1 MIEAKKI
8 NVKFGNRQILKDL
21 NFKVSKGEYISII
34 GKSGAGKSTLLN
46 VISTLEKEYSGNVF
60 YKNKDIRDFNDIEIS
75 NLRNKKIG
83 FIFQNFNL
91 LEDFTVIEN
100 IMLPGRL
107 TKIDEIELKKKALEL
122 INKFELDLTKNQYP
136 NELSGGEKQRVA
148 IARALINKPEIIFAD
163 EPTGNLDSRMS
174 IEISNILS
182 KLNKDGQTIVMVTHN
197 HELAKKFKQNIGNK
211 GWYIAKLKHQLK

>member
-1 MIEAKKI
+1 MIDAKNI
-8 NVKFGNRQILKDL
+8 NVKFGKRQILKDL
-21 NFKVSKGEYISII
+21 NFKVNKGEYISII

-46 VISTLEKEYSGNVF
+46 VISTLEKEYLGNVF
-60 YKNKDIRDFNDIEIS
+60 YENKDIKDYNDVEIS
-75 NLRNKKIG
+75 KLRNKKIG

-100 IMLPGRL
+100 IMLPARL
-107 TKIDEIELKKKALEL
+107 TKIDEMELKEKALEL
-122 INKFELDLTKNQYP
+122 INKFELDLTINQYP

-182 KLNKDGQTIVMVTHN
+182 KLNKKGQTIVMVTHN
-197 HELAKKFKQNIGNK
+197 KELAKSSNI
-211 GWYIAKLKHQLK
+211 ILELKDGMLLN

>member
-1 MIEAKKI
+1 MIDARNI
-8 NVKFGNRQILKDL
+8 NVKFGKRQILKDL
-21 NFKVSKGEYISII
+21 NFKVNKGEYISII

-60 YKNKDIRDFNDIEIS
+60 YENKDIRDYNDVEIS
-75 NLRNKKIG
+75 KLRNKKIG

-100 IMLPGRL
+100 IMLPARL
-107 TKIDEIELKKKALEL
+107 TKIDEMELKKKALEL
-122 INKFELDLTKNQYP
+122 INKFELDLTINQYP

-148 IARALINKPEIIFAD
+148 IARALINKPKIIFAD

-182 KLNKDGQTIVMVTHN
+182 KLNQEGQTIVMVTHN
-197 HELAKKFKQNIGNK
+197 EELAKSSNK
-211 GWYIAKLKHQLK
+211 ILELNDGMLLN

>member
-1 MIEAKKI
+1 MIDARNI
-8 NVKFGNRQILKDL
+8 NVKFGKRQILKDL
-21 NFKVSKGEYISII
+21 NFKVNKGEYISII

-60 YKNKDIRDFNDIEIS
+60 YENKDIKDYNDVEIS
-75 NLRNKKIG
+75 KLRNKKIG

-107 TKIDEIELKKKALEL
+107 TKIDEMELKKKALEL
-122 INKFELDLTKNQYP
+122 INKFELDLTINQYP

-148 IARALINKPEIIFAD
+148 IARALINKPKIIFAD

-182 KLNKDGQTIVMVTHN
+182 KLNQEGQTIVMVTHN
-197 HELAKKFKQNIGNK
+197 EELSKSSNK
-211 GWYIAKLKHQLK
+211 IFELKDGMLLN

>member
-1 MIEAKKI
+1 MIDAKNI
-8 NVKFGNRQILKDL
+8 NVKFGKRQILKDL
-21 NFKVSKGEYISII
+21 NLKVKKGEYISII

-60 YKNKDIRDFNDIEIS
+60 YENKDIRDYNDFEIS

-100 IMLPGRL
+100 IMLPARL
-107 TKIDEIELKKKALEL
+107 TKIDEIALMEKALGL

-163 EPTGNLDSRMS
+163 EPTGNLDSKMS

-182 KLNKDGQTIVMVTHN
+182 KLNQEGQTIVMVTHN
-197 HELAKKFKQNIGNK
+197 EELAKSSNKIFELKDGMLLNQNTN
-211 GWYIAKLKHQLK
+211 

>member
-1 MIEAKKI
+1 MIDAKNI
-8 NVKFGNRQILKDL
+8 NVKFGKRQILKDL
-21 NFKVSKGEYISII
+21 NLKVKKGEYISII

-60 YKNKDIRDFNDIEIS
+60 YENKDIRDYNDFEIS

-100 IMLPGRL
+100 IMLPARL
-107 TKIDEIELKKKALEL
+107 TKIDEIALMEKALGL

-163 EPTGNLDSRMS
+163 EPTGNLDSKMS

-182 KLNKDGQTIVMVTHN
+182 KLNQEGQTIVMVTHN
-197 HELAKKFKQNIGNK
+197 EELAKSSNK
-211 GWYIAKLKHQLK
+211 IFELKDGILLN

>member
-1 MIEAKKI
+1 MIDAKNI
-8 NVKFGNRQILKDL
+8 NVKFGKRQILKDL
-21 NFKVSKGEYISII
+21 NLKVKKGEYISII

-60 YKNKDIRDFNDIEIS
+60 YENKDIRDYNDFEIS

-100 IMLPGRL
+100 IMLPARL
-107 TKIDEIELKKKALEL
+107 TKLDEIELKEKALRL

-136 NELSGGEKQRVA
+136 NELSGGEKQRVS

-163 EPTGNLDSRMS
+163 EPTGNLDSKMS
-174 IEISNILS
+174 TEISNILS

-197 HELAKKFKQNIGNK
+197 KELAKSSNK
-211 GWYIAKLKHQLK
+211 ILELKDGMLIN

>member
-1 MIEAKKI
+1 MIDAKNI
-8 NVKFGNRQILKDL
+8 NVKFGKRQILKDL
-21 NFKVSKGEYISII
+21 NLKVKKGEYISII

-60 YKNKDIRDFNDIEIS
+60 YENKDIRDYNDFEIS

-100 IMLPGRL
+100 IMLPARL
-107 TKIDEIELKKKALEL
+107 TKIDEIALMEKALEL

-163 EPTGNLDSRMS
+163 EPTGNLDSKMS

-182 KLNKDGQTIVMVTHN
+182 KLNQDGQTIVMVTHN
-197 HELAKKFKQNIGNK
+197 EELAKSSNK
-211 GWYIAKLKHQLK
+211 IFELKDGMLLN

>member
-1 MIEAKKI
+1 MIDARNI
-8 NVKFGNRQILKDL
+8 NVKFGKRQILKDL
-21 NFKVSKGEYISII
+21 NLKVKKGEYISII

-60 YKNKDIRDFNDIEIS
+60 YENKDIRDYNDFEIS

-107 TKIDEIELKKKALEL
+107 TKIDEMELKEKALEL
-122 INKFELDLTKNQYP
+122 INKFELDLTINQYP

-148 IARALINKPEIIFAD
+148 IARALINKPKIIFAD

-182 KLNKDGQTIVMVTHN
+182 KLNQEGQTIVMVTHN
-197 HELAKKFKQNIGNK
+197 EELAKSSNK
-211 GWYIAKLKHQLK
+211 IFELKDGMLLN

>member
-1 MIEAKKI
+1 MIDARNI
-8 NVKFGNRQILKDL
+8 NVKFGKRQILKDL
-21 NFKVSKGEYISII
+21 NFKVNKGGYISII
-34 GKSGAGKSTLLN
+34 GTSGAGKSTLLN

-60 YKNKDIRDFNDIEIS
+60 YENKDIRDYNDVEIS
-75 NLRNKKIG
+75 KLRNKKIG
-83 FIFQNFNL
+83 FIFQNFNI

-107 TKIDEIELKKKALEL
+107 TKIDEMELKKKALEL
-122 INKFELDLTKNQYP
+122 INKFELDLTINQYP

-148 IARALINKPEIIFAD
+148 IARALINKPKIIFAD

-182 KLNKDGQTIVMVTHN
+182 KLNQEGQTIVMVTHN
-197 HELAKKFKQNIGNK
+197 QELAKSSNK
-211 GWYIAKLKHQLK
+211 ILELNDGMLLN

>member
-1 MIEAKKI
+1 MIDAKNI
-8 NVKFGNRQILKDL
+8 NVKFGKRQILKDL
-21 NFKVSKGEYISII
+21 NLKVKKGEYISII

-60 YKNKDIRDFNDIEIS
+60 YENKDIKDYNDFEIS

-100 IMLPGRL
+100 IMLPARL
-107 TKIDEIELKKKALEL
+107 TKIDEIELKEKALGL

-163 EPTGNLDSRMS
+163 EPTGNLDSKMS

-182 KLNKDGQTIVMVTHN
+182 KLNQEGQTIVMVTHN
-197 HELAKKFKQNIGNK
+197 KELAKSSNK
-211 GWYIAKLKHQLK
+211 IFELKDGMLLN

>member
-1 MIEAKKI
+1 MIDAKNI
-8 NVKFGNRQILKDL
+8 NVKFGKRQILKDL
-21 NFKVSKGEYISII
+21 NLKVKKGEYISII

-60 YKNKDIRDFNDIEIS
+60 YENKDIRDYNDFEIS

-100 IMLPGRL
+100 IMLPARL
-107 TKIDEIELKKKALEL
+107 TKIDEIELKEKALGL
-122 INKFELDLTKNQYP
+122 INKFELELTKNQYP

-163 EPTGNLDSRMS
+163 EPTGNLDSKMS

-182 KLNKDGQTIVMVTHN
+182 KLNQEGQTIVMVTHN
-197 HELAKKFKQNIGNK
+197 EELAKSSNK
-211 GWYIAKLKHQLK
+211 IFELKDGMLLN

>member
-1 MIEAKKI
+1 MIDAKNI
-8 NVKFGNRQILKDL
+8 NVKFGKRQILKDL
-21 NFKVSKGEYISII
+21 NFKVNKGEYISII

-46 VISTLEKEYSGNVF
+46 VISTLEKKYSGNVF
-60 YKNKDIRDFNDIEIS
+60 YENKNIRDYNDVEIS

-100 IMLPGRL
+100 IMLPARL
-107 TKIDEIELKKKALEL
+107 TKIDEIELKEKTLEL

-182 KLNKDGQTIVMVTHN
+182 KLHHEGQTIVMVTHN
-197 HELAKKFKQNIGNK
+197 EELAKSSNK
-211 GWYIAKLKHQLK
+211 ILELKDGMLLN

>member
-1 MIEAKKI
+1 MIDAKNI
-8 NVKFGNRQILKDL
+8 NVKFGKRQILKDL
-21 NFKVSKGEYISII
+21 NLKVKKGEYISII

-60 YKNKDIRDFNDIEIS
+60 YENKDIRDYNDFEIS

-100 IMLPGRL
+100 IMLPARL
-107 TKIDEIELKKKALEL
+107 TKIDEIALMEKALGL

-163 EPTGNLDSRMS
+163 EPTGNLDSKMS

-182 KLNKDGQTIVMVTHN
+182 KLNQDGQTIVMVTHN
-197 HELAKKFKQNIGNK
+197 EELAKSSNK
-211 GWYIAKLKHQLK
+211 IFELKDGMLLN

>member
-60 YKNKDIRDFNDIEIS
+60 YKNQDIKDFNDIEIS

-100 IMLPGRL
+100 IMLPARL
-107 TKIDEIELKKKALEL
+107 TKIDAIELKKKALDL

-174 IEISNILS
+174 TEISNILS

-197 HELAKKFKQNIGNK
+197 HELAKSSNK
-211 GWYIAKLKHQLK
+211 ILELKDGILLN

>member
-1 MIEAKKI
+1 MIDARNI
-8 NVKFGNRQILKDL
+8 NVKFGKRQILKDL
-21 NFKVSKGEYISII
+21 NFKVNKGEYISII

-60 YKNKDIRDFNDIEIS
+60 YENKDIRDYNDVEIS
-75 NLRNKKIG
+75 KLRNKKIG

-107 TKIDEIELKKKALEL
+107 TKIDEMELKKKALEL
-122 INKFELDLTKNQYP
+122 INKFELDLTINQYP

-163 EPTGNLDSRMS
+163 EPTGNLDSKMS

-182 KLNKDGQTIVMVTHN
+182 KLNQEGQTIVMVTHN
-197 HELAKKFKQNIGNK
+197 EELAKSSNK
-211 GWYIAKLKHQLK
+211 IFELKDGMLLS

>member
-1 MIEAKKI
+1 MIDAKNI
-8 NVKFGNRQILKDL
+8 NVKFGKRQILKDL
-21 NFKVSKGEYISII
+21 NLKVKKGEYISII

-60 YKNKDIRDFNDIEIS
+60 YENKDIRDYNDFEIS

-100 IMLPGRL
+100 IMLPARL
-107 TKIDEIELKKKALEL
+107 TKIDEISLMEKALGL

-163 EPTGNLDSRMS
+163 EPTGNLDSKMS

-182 KLNKDGQTIVMVTHN
+182 KLNQEGQTIVMVTHN
-197 HELAKKFKQNIGNK
+197 EELAKSSNK
-211 GWYIAKLKHQLK
+211 IFELKDGILLN

>member
-1 MIEAKKI
+1 MIDAKNI
-8 NVKFGNRQILKDL
+8 NVKFGKRQILKNL
-21 NFKVSKGEYISII
+21 NLKVKKGEFISII

-60 YKNKDIRDFNDIEIS
+60 YENKDIRDYNDFEIS

-100 IMLPGRL
+100 IMLPARL
-107 TKIDEIELKKKALEL
+107 TKIDEIELMQKALGL

-163 EPTGNLDSRMS
+163 EPTGNLDSKMS

-182 KLNKDGQTIVMVTHN
+182 KLNQEGQTIVMVTHN
-197 HELAKKFKQNIGNK
+197 KELAKSSNK
-211 GWYIAKLKHQLK
+211 ILELNDGILLN

>member
-1 MIEAKKI
+1 MIDAKNI
-8 NVKFGNRQILKDL
+8 NVKFGKRQILKDL
-21 NFKVSKGEYISII
+21 NLKVKKGEYISII

-60 YKNKDIRDFNDIEIS
+60 YENKDIRDYNDFEIS

-100 IMLPGRL
+100 IMLPARL
-107 TKIDEIELKKKALEL
+107 TKIYEIALMEKALGL

-163 EPTGNLDSRMS
+163 EPTGNLDSKMS

-182 KLNKDGQTIVMVTHN
+182 KLNQEGQTIVMVTHN
-197 HELAKKFKQNIGNK
+197 EELAKSSNK
-211 GWYIAKLKHQLK
+211 IFELKDGMLLN

>member
-1 MIEAKKI
+1 MIDARNI
-8 NVKFGNRQILKDL
+8 NVKFGKRQILKDL
-21 NFKVSKGEYISII
+21 NFKVNKGEYISII

-60 YKNKDIRDFNDIEIS
+60 YENKDIRDYNDVEIS
-75 NLRNKKIG
+75 KLRNKKIG

-107 TKIDEIELKKKALEL
+107 TKIDEMELKKKALEL
-122 INKFELDLTKNQYP
+122 INKFELDLTINQYP

-148 IARALINKPEIIFAD
+148 IARALINKPKIIFAD

-174 IEISNILS
+174 TEISNILS
-182 KLNKDGQTIVMVTHN
+182 KLNQEGQTIVMVTHN
-197 HELAKKFKQNIGNK
+197 QELAKSSNK
-211 GWYIAKLKHQLK
+211 ILELNDGMLLN

>member
-1 MIEAKKI
+1 MIDAKNI
-8 NVKFGNRQILKDL
+8 NVKFGKRQILKDL
-21 NFKVSKGEYISII
+21 NLKVKKGEYISII

-60 YKNKDIRDFNDIEIS
+60 YENKDIRDYNDFEIS

-100 IMLPGRL
+100 IMLPARL
-107 TKIDEIELKKKALEL
+107 TKIDEIELKEKALRL

-136 NELSGGEKQRVA
+136 NELSGGEKQRVS

-163 EPTGNLDSRMS
+163 EPTGNLDSKMS
-174 IEISNILS
+174 MEISNILS
-182 KLNKDGQTIVMVTHN
+182 KLNQEGQTIVMVTHN
-197 HELAKKFKQNIGNK
+197 KELAKSSNK
-211 GWYIAKLKHQLK
+211 ILELTDGMLLN

>member
-1 MIEAKKI
+1 MIEAKNI
-8 NVKFGNRQILKDL
+8 NVKFGKRQILKDL
-21 NFKVSKGEYISII
+21 NLKVKKGEYISII

-60 YKNKDIRDFNDIEIS
+60 YENKDIRDYNDFEIS

-100 IMLPGRL
+100 IMLPARL
-107 TKIDEIELKKKALEL
+107 TKIDEIELKEKALGL

-163 EPTGNLDSRMS
+163 EPTGNLDSKMS

-182 KLNKDGQTIVMVTHN
+182 KLNQEGQTIVMVTHN
-197 HELAKKFKQNIGNK
+197 EELAKSSNK
-211 GWYIAKLKHQLK
+211 IFELKDGMLLN

>member
-1 MIEAKKI
+1 MIDAKNI
-8 NVKFGNRQILKDL
+8 NVKFGKRQILKDL
-21 NFKVSKGEYISII
+21 NLKVKKGEYISII

-60 YKNKDIRDFNDIEIS
+60 YENKDIKDYNDFEIS

-100 IMLPGRL
+100 IMLPARL
-107 TKIDEIELKKKALEL
+107 TKIDEIALMEKALGL

-163 EPTGNLDSRMS
+163 EPTGNLDSKMS

-182 KLNKDGQTIVMVTHN
+182 KLNQEGQTIVMVTHN
-197 HELAKKFKQNIGNK
+197 EELAKSSNK
-211 GWYIAKLKHQLK
+211 IFELKDGMLLS

>member
-1 MIEAKKI
+1 MIDAKNI
-8 NVKFGNRQILKDL
+8 NVKFGKRQILKDL
-21 NFKVSKGEYISII
+21 NLKVKKGEYISII

-60 YKNKDIRDFNDIEIS
+60 YENKDIRDYNDYEIS

-100 IMLPGRL
+100 IMLPARL
-107 TKIDEIELKKKALEL
+107 TKIDEIELKEKALEL

-163 EPTGNLDSRMS
+163 EPTGNLDSKMS

-182 KLNKDGQTIVMVTHN
+182 KLNQEGQTIVMVTHN
-197 HELAKKFKQNIGNK
+197 EELAKSSNK
-211 GWYIAKLKHQLK
+211 IFELKDGMLLN

>member
-1 MIEAKKI
+1 MIDAKNI
-8 NVKFGNRQILKDL
+8 NVKFGKRQILKDL
-21 NFKVSKGEYISII
+21 NLKVKKGEYISII

-60 YKNKDIRDFNDIEIS
+60 YENKDIRDYNDFEIS

-100 IMLPGRL
+100 IMLPARL
-107 TKIDEIELKKKALEL
+107 TKIDEIELKEKALRL

-136 NELSGGEKQRVA
+136 NELSGGEKQRVS

-163 EPTGNLDSRMS
+163 EPTGNLDSKMS
-174 IEISNILS
+174 MEISNILS
-182 KLNKDGQTIVMVTHN
+182 KLNQEGQTIVMVTHN
-197 HELAKKFKQNIGNK
+197 KELAKSSNK
-211 GWYIAKLKHQLK
+211 ILELKDGMLLN

>member
-1 MIEAKKI
+1 MIDAKNI
-8 NVKFGNRQILKDL
+8 NVKFGKRQILKDL
-21 NFKVSKGEYISII
+21 NFKVNKGEYISII

-60 YKNKDIRDFNDIEIS
+60 YENKDIKDYNDVEIS
-75 NLRNKKIG
+75 KLRNKKIG

-100 IMLPGRL
+100 IMLPARL
-107 TKIDEIELKKKALEL
+107 TKINEMELKEKALEL
-122 INKFELDLTKNQYP
+122 INKFELDLTINQYP

-182 KLNKDGQTIVMVTHN
+182 KLNQEGQTIVMVTHN
-197 HELAKKFKQNIGNK
+197 EELAKSSNK
-211 GWYIAKLKHQLK
+211 ILELKDGMLLN

>member
-1 MIEAKKI
+1 MIDARNI
-8 NVKFGNRQILKDL
+8 NVKFGKRQILKDL
-21 NFKVSKGEYISII
+21 NFKVNKGEYISII

-60 YKNKDIRDFNDIEIS
+60 YENKDIRDYNDVEIS
-75 NLRNKKIG
+75 KLRNKKIG

-107 TKIDEIELKKKALEL
+107 TKIDEMELKKKALEL
-122 INKFELDLTKNQYP
+122 INKFELDLTINQYP

-148 IARALINKPEIIFAD
+148 IARALINKPKIIFAD

-182 KLNKDGQTIVMVTHN
+182 KLNQEGQTIVMVTHN
-197 HELAKKFKQNIGNK
+197 QELAKSSNK
-211 GWYIAKLKHQLK
+211 ILELNDGMLLN

>member
-1 MIEAKKI
+1 MIDAKNI
-8 NVKFGNRQILKDL
+8 NVKFGKRQILNDL
-21 NFKVSKGEYISII
+21 NFKVNKGEYISII

-60 YKNKDIRDFNDIEIS
+60 YENKDIKDYNDVEIS

-100 IMLPGRL
+100 IMLPARL
-107 TKIDEIELKKKALEL
+107 TKIDEIELKEKALEL

-163 EPTGNLDSRMS
+163 EPTGNLDSKMS

-182 KLNKDGQTIVMVTHN
+182 TLNQEGETIVMVTHN
-197 HELAKKFKQNIGNK
+197 EELAKSSNK
-211 GWYIAKLKHQLK
+211 ILELKDGMLLN

>member
-1 MIEAKKI
+1 MIDAKNI
-8 NVKFGNRQILKDL
+8 NVKFGKRQILKDL
-21 NFKVSKGEYISII
+21 NFKVNKGEYISII

-60 YKNKDIRDFNDIEIS
+60 YENKDIRDYNDVEIS
-75 NLRNKKIG
+75 KLRNKKIG

-107 TKIDEIELKKKALEL
+107 TKIDEMELKKKALEL
-122 INKFELDLTKNQYP
+122 INKFELDLTINQYP

-148 IARALINKPEIIFAD
+148 IARALINKPKIIFAD

-182 KLNKDGQTIVMVTHN
+182 KLNQEGQTIVMVTHN
-197 HELAKKFKQNIGNK
+197 EELAKSSNK
-211 GWYIAKLKHQLK
+211 ILELNDGMLLN

>member
-1 MIEAKKI
+1 MIDAKNI
-8 NVKFGNRQILKDL
+8 NVKFGKRQILKDL
-21 NFKVSKGEYISII
+21 NLKVKKGEYISII

-60 YKNKDIRDFNDIEIS
+60 YENKDIRDYNDFEIS

-100 IMLPGRL
+100 IMLPARL
-107 TKIDEIELKKKALEL
+107 TKIDEIELNEKALGL

-163 EPTGNLDSRMS
+163 EPTGNLDSKMS
-174 IEISNILS
+174 TEISNILS
-182 KLNKDGQTIVMVTHN
+182 KLNQEGQTIVMVTHN
-197 HELAKKFKQNIGNK
+197 EELAKSSNK
-211 GWYIAKLKHQLK
+211 IFELKDGMLLN

>member
-1 MIEAKKI
+1 MIDAKNI
-8 NVKFGNRQILKDL
+8 NVKFGKRQILKDL
-21 NFKVSKGEYISII
+21 NLKVKKGEYISII

-60 YKNKDIRDFNDIEIS
+60 YENKDIRDYNDFEIS
-75 NLRNKKIG
+75 NLRNKNIG

-100 IMLPGRL
+100 IMLPARL
-107 TKIDEIELKKKALEL
+107 TKIDEIALMEKALGL

-163 EPTGNLDSRMS
+163 EPTGNLDSKMS
-174 IEISNILS
+174 FEISNILS
-182 KLNKDGQTIVMVTHN
+182 KLNQEGQTIVMVTHN
-197 HELAKKFKQNIGNK
+197 KELAKSSNK
-211 GWYIAKLKHQLK
+211 ILELNDGILLN

>member
-1 MIEAKKI
+1 MIDAKNI
-8 NVKFGNRQILKDL
+8 NVKFGKRQILKDL
-21 NFKVSKGEYISII
+21 NLKVKKGEYISII

-60 YKNKDIRDFNDIEIS
+60 YENKDIRDYNDFEIS

-100 IMLPGRL
+100 IMLPARL
-107 TKIDEIELKKKALEL
+107 TKIDEIELMQKALGL

-163 EPTGNLDSRMS
+163 EPTGNLDSKMS

-182 KLNKDGQTIVMVTHN
+182 KLNQEGQTIVMVTHN
-197 HELAKKFKQNIGNK
+197 EELAKSSNK
-211 GWYIAKLKHQLK
+211 IFELKDGMLLN

>member
-1 MIEAKKI
+1 MIDAKNI
-8 NVKFGNRQILKDL
+8 NVKFGKRQILKDL
-21 NFKVSKGEYISII
+21 NLKVKKGEYISII

-60 YKNKDIRDFNDIEIS
+60 YKNKDIRDYNDFEIS

-100 IMLPGRL
+100 IMLPARL
-107 TKIDEIELKKKALEL
+107 TKIDEIALMEKALGL

-163 EPTGNLDSRMS
+163 EPTGNLDSKMS

-182 KLNKDGQTIVMVTHN
+182 KLNQEGQTIVMVTHN
-197 HELAKKFKQNIGNK
+197 EELAKSSNK
-211 GWYIAKLKHQLK
+211 IFELKDGMLLN

>member
-1 MIEAKKI
+1 MIDAKNI
-8 NVKFGNRQILKDL
+8 NVKFGKRQILKDL
-21 NFKVSKGEYISII
+21 NLKVKKGEYISII

-60 YKNKDIRDFNDIEIS
+60 YENKDIRDYNDFEIS

-100 IMLPGRL
+100 IMLPARL
-107 TKIDEIELKKKALEL
+107 TKIDEMALMEKALGL

-163 EPTGNLDSRMS
+163 EPTGNLDSKMS

-182 KLNKDGQTIVMVTHN
+182 KLNQEGQTIVMVTHN
-197 HELAKKFKQNIGNK
+197 EELAKSSNK
-211 GWYIAKLKHQLK
+211 IFELKDGMLLN

>member
-1 MIEAKKI
+1 MINAKNI
-8 NVKFGNRQILKDL
+8 NVKFGKRQILKDL
-21 NFKVSKGEYISII
+21 NLKVKKGEYISII

-60 YKNKDIRDFNDIEIS
+60 YENKDIRDYNDLEIS

-100 IMLPGRL
+100 IMLPARL
-107 TKIDEIELKKKALEL
+107 TKIDEIELKEKALGL

-163 EPTGNLDSRMS
+163 EPTGNLDSKMS

-182 KLNKDGQTIVMVTHN
+182 KLNQEGQTIVMVTHN
-197 HELAKKFKQNIGNK
+197 EELAKSSNK
-211 GWYIAKLKHQLK
+211 IFELKDGMLLS

>member
-1 MIEAKKI
+1 MIDARNI
-8 NVKFGNRQILKDL
+8 NVKFGKRQILKDL
-21 NFKVSKGEYISII
+21 NFKVNKGEYISII

-60 YKNKDIRDFNDIEIS
+60 YENKDIRDYNDVEIS
-75 NLRNKKIG
+75 KLRNKKIG
-83 FIFQNFNL
+83 FIFHNFNL

-107 TKIDEIELKKKALEL
+107 TKIDEMELKKKALEL
-122 INKFELDLTKNQYP
+122 INKFELDLTINQYP

-148 IARALINKPEIIFAD
+148 IARALINKPKIIFAD
-163 EPTGNLDSRMS
+163 EPTGNLDSKMS

-182 KLNKDGQTIVMVTHN
+182 KLNHEGQTIVMVTHN
-197 HELAKKFKQNIGNK
+197 EELAKSSNK
-211 GWYIAKLKHQLK
+211 ILELNDGMLLN

>member
-8 NVKFGNRQILKDL
+8 NVKFGKRQILKDL
-21 NFKVSKGEYISII
+21 NFKVNIGEYISII

-60 YKNKDIRDFNDIEIS
+60 YKNKDIRDYNDVEIS

-100 IMLPGRL
+100 IMLPARL
-107 TKIDEIELKKKALEL
+107 TKIDEKDIMEKALGL
-122 INKFELDLTKNQYP
+122 IKKFKLDLTKNQYP

-163 EPTGNLDSRMS
+163 EPTGNLDSKMS
-174 IEISNILS
+174 MEISNILS

-197 HELAKKFKQNIGNK
+197 EELAKSSNK
-211 GWYIAKLKHQLK
+211 ILELKDGMLLN